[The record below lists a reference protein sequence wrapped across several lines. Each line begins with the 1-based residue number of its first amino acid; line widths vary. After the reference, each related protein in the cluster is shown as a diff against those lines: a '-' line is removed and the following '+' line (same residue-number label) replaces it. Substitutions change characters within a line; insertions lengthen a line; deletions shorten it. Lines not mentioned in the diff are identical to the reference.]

1 MANASVEESDRILM
15 ARLIRADEEA
25 FGQFFDLVFPP
36 LHDAAREK
44 AASEDA
50 AENLVKATLFDAV
63 RSLDTWRGQM
73 PVVAW
78 VTRMLEEKWSAG
90 GLAGDSA
97 PGESVRSAVH
107 AEWQA
112 VTTRRAQRRVV
123 TSLIF
128 AIVVAFIIL
137 LFNCPPA

>member
-1 MANASVEESDRILM
+1 MANTSVEESDRILM

-25 FGQFFDLVFPP
+25 FSQFFDRVFPP
-36 LHDAAREK
+36 LDDAARAR
-44 AASEDA
+44 AASDDA

-73 PVVAW
+73 PVVSW
-78 VTRMLEEKWSAG
+78 VTKMLEEKWSAG
-90 GLAGDSA
+90 GAAGA
-97 PGESVRSAVH
+97 PPPGKSVRAAVH

-128 AIVVAFIIL
+128 ATVVAFIIL